1 MNSGSAGAQPTG
13 PRRGIT
19 RICCEAVGRARP
31 QAKAGRSAGRAGFP
45 AGTRL
50 PLGWFEVL
58 SAGLAVNG
66 MAPPV
71 VTWIDIEA
79 WRSAMGVGEVEP
91 WEAATLVQLGM
102 LRASVLAEKA
112 NK

>member
-1 MNSGSAGAQPTG
+1 
-13 PRRGIT
+13 
-19 RICCEAVGRARP
+19 
-31 QAKAGRSAGRAGFP
+31 
-45 AGTRL
+45 
-50 PLGWFEVL
+50 
-58 SAGLAVNG
+58 